1 MKVAV
6 LGSGRVG
13 WVIAR
18 DLNEDANLKVTVI
31 DRSTQSLERVS
42 RRVGCATVVADLSN
56 PGVVAQLSSDADL
69 VVGALP
75 GAMGLS
81 TMEAVIDAGKPYVD
95 ISFMPE
101 DPRELDSKA
110 RERGVPVLYDIGI
123 APGMSSM
130 LATHAAK
137 QIGVVRHLSI
147 LVGGLPNVR
156 TQPWEYAAPFSPA
169 DVVEEYVRPARMRVG
184 GHITMRPALSGIEHV
199 DFPGIGTLEAFHT
212 DGLRSLIDT
221 LDCPSMEE
229 KTLRW
234 PGHADKIRLL
244 RDAGFL
250 SKESVEMPGGE
261 LVCPRDLT
269 LKLLEEPWRLDDDSD
284 EFTVMRVTVIGGK
297 EPNYSRVVWN
307 VADRSDRTRKE
318 TSMARTTG
326 FPAAILARMML
337 DGSLKLEPGVNP
349 PETVARFDGAV
360 ERLLSEL
367 DSRGVHYSRQGS
379 SAGIPK

>member
-1 MKVAV
+1 MKAVV

-18 DLNEDANLKVTVI
+18 DLNEDADLQVTVV
-31 DRSTQSLERVS
+31 DQSKDSLERVS
-42 RRVGCATVVADLSN
+42 RRVGCATVAEDLSN
-56 PGVVAQLSSDADL
+56 PEAIARVVSDADI

-75 GAMGLS
+75 GAMGFATL
-81 TMEAVIDAGKPYVD
+81 EAVIDAGKPCVD

-101 DPRELDSKA
+101 DPRVLKA
-110 RERGVPVLYDIGI
+110 KAKERGVPVLYDVGV
-123 APGMSSM
+123 APGMSNIF
-130 LATHAAK
+130 AVHAAK
-137 QIGVVRHLSI
+137 QLGTPRHVSI
-147 LVGGLPNVR
+147 MVGGLPNVR

-169 DVVEEYVRPARMRVG
+169 DVIEEYVRPARMRVG
-184 GHITMRPALSGIEHV
+184 GNMTMRPALSGLEHL

-212 DGLRSLIDT
+212 DGLRSLIET

-250 SKESVEMPGGE
+250 EKEKVVLPTGE
-261 LVCPRDLT
+261 QVSPRELT
-269 LKLLEEPWRLDDDSD
+269 LKLLEEPWRLDEDSD

-297 EPNYSRVVWN
+297 EPSYSRIVWN
-307 VADRSDRTRKE
+307 LVDRSDRSRRE

-326 FPAAILARMML
+326 FPAAILTRMML
-337 DGSLKLEPGVNP
+337 DGTLELEPGVHP
-349 PETVARFDGAV
+349 PETVVSTAGVVD
-360 ERLLSEL
+360 RLLDEL
-367 DSRGVHYSRQGS
+367 NTRGVHYDRQGS
-379 SAGIPK
+379 FAVGAQ

>member
-1 MKVAV
+1 MKVVV

-13 WVIAR
+13 WLIAR
-18 DLNEDANLKVTVI
+18 DLNEDPNLQVTVI
-31 DRSTQSLERVS
+31 DKSVASIERVS
-42 RRVGCATVVADLSN
+42 RRVGCDSMVEDLGDPEAVGRVVC
-56 PGVVAQLSSDADL
+56 GADL
-69 VVGALP
+69 VIGALP
-75 GAMGLS
+75 GAMGLA
-81 TMEAVIDAGKPYVD
+81 TMEAVIDAGRPYVD

-101 DPRELDSKA
+101 DPRSLDAKA
-110 RERGVPVLYDIGI
+110 KERGVAVLYDAGV
-123 APGMSSM
+123 APGMSNI
-130 LATHAAK
+130 LAAHSAA
-137 QIGVVRHLSI
+137 QMSPVRHVSI

-169 DVVEEYVRPARMRVG
+169 DIIEEYVRPARMRVSG
-184 GHITMRPALSGIEHV
+184 NITMRPALSGLEHV

-234 PGHADKIRLL
+234 PGHSDKIKLL

-250 SKESVEMPGGE
+250 SKDKVELPTGE

-269 LKLLEEPWRLDDDSD
+269 LKLLEEPWRLDEDSD
-284 EFTVMRVTVIGGK
+284 EFTVMRVTIIGGVD
-297 EPNYSRVVWN
+297 PNYSRIVWN
-307 VADRSDRTRKE
+307 LVDRSDRIRKE

-326 FPAAILARMML
+326 FPAAILARMVL
-337 DGSLKLEPGVNP
+337 DGTLKLEPGVNP
-349 PETVARFDGAV
+349 PETVIHSEGVV

-367 DSRGVHYSRQGS
+367 TIRGVHYDR
-379 SAGIPK
+379 